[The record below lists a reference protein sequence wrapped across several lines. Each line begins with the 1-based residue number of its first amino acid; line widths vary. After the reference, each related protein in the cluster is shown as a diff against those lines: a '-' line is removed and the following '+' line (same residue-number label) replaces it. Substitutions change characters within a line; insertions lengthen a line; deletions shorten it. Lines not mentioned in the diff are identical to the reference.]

1 MNNIRIVKLQYHQRL
16 ISKYNLNTRVMRTSI
31 FQMRNGM
38 SKVKINLRTSKI
50 LIYGKNYSQISLFTK
65 KPNVVFIHYFYLKK

>member
-65 KPNVVFIHYFYLKK
+65 KPNVVFILYFYLKK